1 MIVDDEEPMRLFVK
15 TALEYSGY
23 DVTGAAD
30 AAALRRAYGGP
41 QPEVVLLDLRLPDA
55 DGLMMLPELKKKW
68 PDTEV
73 IMLTGYGTYDAAI
86 EATKRGA
93 YYFQVKPFEVA
104 TLKLQIERA
113 LEHKHLNEET
123 SLLRRALSATSEGG
137 SPIFQSPAM
146 KEVVRRVER
155 FASSNASVLITG
167 ESGTGKEVIA
177 DLLHTLSPRK
187 QGPNVKVNCAALP
200 HDLVESE
207 LFGFIKNSFTGAKEN
222 RPGLFRKADGGTL
235 LLDELSE
242 MPIDMQSK
250 LLRVLQEKV
259 VRPVGSNESCKVD
272 CRVIAST
279 NRDPAEAIRQGKL
292 REDLFYRISTIKIVL
307 PPLRERR
314 EDILPLANSFLKH
327 YAAEAN
333 VVITGFSVPASE
345 MLGQFDWPGNVRQ
358 LQSEVQHAVLVA
370 DGTVIEVSDLSIND
384 SRIEPSGHDSA
395 SAHLTVME
403 ATERRTIMETL
414 KAMHGNK
421 LKAAKYLGIGRQ
433 TLYNKIHDYGIP
445 E

>member
-1 MIVDDEEPMRLFVK
+1 MDDEEPIRRFVK

-55 DGLMMLPELKKKW
+55 DGLAMLPELKKKW

-73 IMLTGYGTYDAAI
+73 IMLTGYGTFDAAV

-93 YYFQVKPFEVA
+93 YHFQVKPFELA

-113 LEHKHLNEET
+113 LEHKHVNEET
-123 SLLRRALSATSEGG
+123 SLLRRALSTMSEGG
-137 SPIFQSPAM
+137 SPIFQSLAM
-146 KEVVRRVER
+146 KEVVRRVQR
-155 FASSNASVLITG
+155 FAASDASVLITG

-187 QGPNVKVNCAALP
+187 QGPSVKVNCAALP

-207 LFGFIKNSFTGAKEN
+207 LFGFKKNSFTGAKED
-222 RPGLFRKADGGTL
+222 RPGLFRQAEGGTL

-242 MPIDMQSK
+242 MPIDTQSK

-259 VRPVGSNESCKVD
+259 VRPVGSNDSYKVD

-279 NRDPAEAIRQGKL
+279 NRDPAEAIEQGKL
-292 REDLFYRISTIKIVL
+292 REDLYYRISTIRIGL

-314 EDILPLANSFLKH
+314 EDILPLADSFLKH
-327 YAAEAN
+327 FAAEAK
-333 VVITGFSVPASE
+333 VVITGFSVPASDR
-345 MLGQFDWPGNVRQ
+345 LSQFGWPGNVRQ
-358 LQSEVQHAVLVA
+358 LQSEVQRAVLVA
-370 DGTVIEVSDLSIND
+370 DGTLIQVDDLSIND
-384 SRIEPSGHDSA
+384 SRTEPSGHGPA
-395 SAHLTVME
+395 GANLTVME
-403 ATERRTIMETL
+403 ANERRTIMETL
-414 KAMHGNK
+414 KEMRGNK

-433 TLYNKIHDYGIP
+433 TLYNKIRDYGIP